1 MASRST
7 SAAGSGPLGSR
18 RGLISCL
25 HSRNCRAGDA
35 TLLSDEDLPQAIG
48 KLILSLYE
56 EAVSRLPCDAM
67 PDLLDL
73 LANGGGGSCL
83 GLLDPVSNI
92 ILNTLALLPKPK
104 DAAPAAAASSTA
116 STSTSTSTS
125 PPDTIYIR
133 GTAASQAMDMAEYND
148 VLDPRC
154 LLRLQVHSL
163 KGLMKLAAF
172 VDPRFSTPACTLGF
186 LCSTKCDIA
195 NMLPSSTTESCEMN
209 PFHESAKAAGHNR
222 PLGLGELHRR
232 LLSMPDTR
240 SELLSFITEAQAN
253 GIVLRVDDMTACI
266 SLMWN
271 KNRSGPSPQTV
282 QAPQLCA
289 GALMAVSS
297 ERSQYE
303 DMSNLFRSKI
313 EELLEE
319 YTTTQQFLGSEY
331 KLDTILGVEERNKGY
346 HPVGVMLYQANF
358 TATCDLG
365 LERTLFFAQFSL
377 SSRKPAPEFC
387 CPLPYAN
394 AGRCYYGERS
404 ARKIVYPDDAKYI
417 PDDITVRGTRCAD
430 GMLGMDLVYF
440 SPELDVEIA
449 ESLNVLH
456 SEEEEEKR
464 KKRKRRG
471 ACRN

>member
-1 MASRST
+1 M
-7 SAAGSGPLGSR
+7 
-18 RGLISCL
+18 
-25 HSRNCRAGDA
+25 
-35 TLLSDEDLPQAIG
+35 
-48 KLILSLYE
+48 
-56 EAVSRLPCDAM
+56 
-67 PDLLDL
+67 
-73 LANGGGGSCL
+73 
-83 GLLDPVSNI
+83 DPVSNI
-92 ILNTLALLPKPK
+92 IVNSIWYNSCGCTLP
-104 DAAPAAAASSTA
+104 
-116 STSTSTSTS
+116 
-125 PPDTIYIR
+125 
-133 GTAASQAMDMAEYND
+133 ASQAMDMAEYND

-253 GIVLRVDDMTACI
+253 GIMLRVDDMTACI